1 MSHIQGSNNT
11 LKSLPDSALS
21 KLIVMVSLAAAS
33 FGWLLNFIGLCVGQ
47 STQIGGGF
55 NIFGLNWY
63 FMFLY
68 FVWLIIGALHV
79 VTRETAEQPFKN
91 LANGFT
97 LLVLAGAPLD
107 IGDSL
112 SKVSVDI
119 GSTGNQLKTTG
130 TIILVVAAFI
140 IFINFNTSIEHL
152 KGVLGHIQSAK
163 PKKAPKTVVQKEQAQ
178 YAPRDADIEQAT
190 VPVAAQ
196 YEAPNV
202 VNAPVAKS
210 EVSRAP
216 ENAPA
221 EVFLAQALYNYDAN
235 PADAKEIS
243 FKAGEVF
250 EVLDSR
256 GKWWKVK
263 GTTNSSVGIAP
274 SNFLKVLTQ

>member
-1 MSHIQGSNNT
+1 MSIQVHGSNKT
-11 LKSLPDSALS
+11 QSLPDSAIS

-47 STQIGGGF
+47 STQTGGGF

-68 FVWLIIGALHV
+68 FVWLIIAALHI
-79 VTRETAEQPFKN
+79 VTRDSAQVPFKN

-119 GSTGNQLKTTG
+119 GSSGNQLKTTG
-130 TIILVVAAFI
+130 TIILVVTAFVI
-140 IFINFNTSIEHL
+140 YITFNTTIEHL
-152 KGVLGHIQSAK
+152 KGVMSYLQSSRGTKVPQTAAVAK
-163 PKKAPKTVVQKEQAQ
+163 ESNSF
-178 YAPRDADIEQAT
+178 APRDADIEQANL
-190 VPVAAQ
+190 AQ
-196 YEAPNV
+196 PQ
-202 VNAPVAKS
+202 VNSTFNDPVAKS

-216 ENAPA
+216 ENQPP

-243 FKAGEVF
+243 FKAGDVF

-263 GTTNSSVGIAP
+263 CTTNSNTGIAP

>member
-1 MSHIQGSNNT
+1 MSTPVPGSNKT
-11 LKSLPDSALS
+11 QSLPESAIS

-47 STQIGGGF
+47 STLSGGGF

-63 FMFLY
+63 FLFLY
-68 FVWLIIGALHV
+68 FVWLIIAALHI
-79 VTRETAEQPFKN
+79 VTRDSEQVPFKN

-130 TIILVVAAFI
+130 TIILVVTAFVI
-140 IFINFNTSIEHL
+140 YITFNTSIEHL
-152 KGVLGHIQSAK
+152 KGVMSHLQSSRGT
-163 PKKAPKTVVQKEQAQ
+163 KAPQTASVAKESNSF
-178 YAPRDADIEQAT
+178 APRDADIEQANL
-190 VPVAAQ
+190 AQ
-196 YEAPNV
+196 PQVTNTF
-202 VNAPVAKS
+202 NGPVAKS

-216 ENAPA
+216 ESQPP

-243 FKAGEVF
+243 FKAGDVF

-263 GTTNSSVGIAP
+263 STTNSSTGIAP